1 MRVLWVCNI
10 IMPEIAVQL
19 ELTYSNRE
27 GWLTAMM
34 DRFLQEQHRNK
45 ITLGIAFPVSAE
57 LGNISKEMMLGE
69 NAYCQCYG
77 FVENLRTPEQYDNTI
92 EDRMKEIIS
101 DFKPDMIHIFGTE
114 FPHTLACVR
123 AYGRP
128 SRTLISI
135 QGVMYAYAEAYMA
148 DLPANVRRKVT
159 FRDLIKKDSI
169 VQQQKKFR
177 KRSVNEKEALRLVG
191 HVAGRTDFDREA
203 VAAVNPEAKYHFLNE
218 TLRGCFYRDRW
229 KRKSCIPYSIFLSQG
244 DYPIK
249 GFHYLLQAM
258 PAVLEKYPEAQIFV
272 AGNNIIQNATWKDR
286 LKRSA
291 YGKYLKKLIR
301 ENHLKNKVTMLG
313 SLDAEGMKEQFLK
326 SHVFVCPSAME
337 NSPNSLGEA
346 MLLGVPCVAANVGG
360 IHNLLIDGGDGLLY
374 PAGNVEA
381 LSEKLIE
388 IFEKEFISEKYSH
401 NARRHARETHDAD
414 QNYYKMIRI
423 YEEITEE
430 EKSL

>member
-10 IMPEIAVQL
+10 MLPEIANQL
-19 ELTYSNRE
+19 GMSFSNRE
-27 GWLTAMM
+27 GWLSAMM

-69 NAYCQCYG
+69 NVYCQCYG
-77 FVENLRTPEQYDNTI
+77 FVENLRTPEKYDDAI

-123 AYGRP
+123 AFGRP

-159 FRDLIKKDSI
+159 LRDLLKKDSI

-177 KRSVNEKEALRLVG
+177 KRSVNEKEALRLVE

-258 PAVLEKYPEAQIFV
+258 PAVLEQYPEAQIFV

-360 IHNLLIDGGDGLLY
+360 IHNLLVDGGDGLLY

-423 YEEITEE
+423 YEEITQE
-430 EKSL
+430 EKTL

>member
-10 IMPEIAVQL
+10 MMPEIAVQL
-19 ELTYSNRE
+19 GLPFSNRE

-45 ITLGIAFPVSAE
+45 VKLGIAFPVTEE

-77 FVENLRTPEQYDNTI
+77 FVENLNTPELYDSAI
-92 EDRMKEIIS
+92 EDRMKEIIA

-123 AYGRP
+123 AYANP
-128 SRTLISI
+128 SRTLVSI
-135 QGVMYAYAEAYMA
+135 QGVMYEYAEAYMA
-148 DLPANVRRKVT
+148 DLPINVQKQVT
-159 FRDLIKKDSI
+159 FRDFIKKDSI

-177 KRSVNEKEALRLVG
+177 KRGVNEKEALRLVG

-203 VAAVNPEAKYHFLNE
+203 VAAVNPDAKYHFLNE
-218 TLRGCFYRDRW
+218 TLRSCFYRDRW
-229 KRKSCIPYSIFLSQG
+229 KRSDCIPYSIFLSQG

-272 AGNNIIQNATWKDR
+272 AGNNIIQSATWKDR

-291 YGKYLKKLIR
+291 YGKYLKKLIKD
-301 ENHLKNKVTMLG
+301 NNLKNKVTMLG
-313 SLDAEGMKEQFLK
+313 SLDAEGMKEQFLR
-326 SHVFVCPSAME
+326 SHVFVCSSALE

-360 IHNLLIDGGDGLLY
+360 VHNLLLDGGDGLLY
-374 PAGNVEA
+374 AAGSIEELA
-381 LSEKLIE
+381 GKLIE
-388 IFEKEFISEKYSH
+388 IFEKESISEKYSH

-414 QNYYKMIRI
+414 QNYYKLIRI
-423 YEEITEE
+423 YEEIARAE
-430 EKSL
+430 